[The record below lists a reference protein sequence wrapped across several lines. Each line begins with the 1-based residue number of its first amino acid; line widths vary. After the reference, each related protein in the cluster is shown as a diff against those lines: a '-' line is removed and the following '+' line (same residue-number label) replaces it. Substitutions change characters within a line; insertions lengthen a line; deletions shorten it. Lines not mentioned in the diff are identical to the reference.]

1 MKCPEMI
8 GSDVAWVQWK
18 LGRTPHG
25 VFTPCDAAAVRT
37 YQKAKKLTVSGT
49 VTAKT
54 WKALLA
60 AL

>member
-1 MKCPEMI
+1 MI

-25 VFTPCDAAAVRT
+25 VFTPCDAAAVRM